1 MAFTFITFTQMTLV
15 LASNSPPAA
24 FKPTERYDTPPPIEK
39 TSPVKNFA
47 YEEKKRLT
55 MRHAR
60 SAPDKNLLWQ
70 TKKLFTDK

>member
-1 MAFTFITFTQMTLV
+1 MTFPFLTFMQMTLV

-24 FKPTERYDTPPPIEK
+24 FKPPERYDRPPPIEK

-60 SAPDKNLLWQ
+60 SAPDKIISYGKQKINH
-70 TKKLFTDK
+70 